1 MKKIFIIIM
10 FFICYSV
17 GAKEKINYLE
27 NLIIQDYDISFDK
40 NIYEYEIVINDEREL
55 NIDYELSDDDVYVSV
70 EGNGNFNKNE
80 NIITINV
87 NNDYFYKI
95 HVYKTQNVSFINDA
109 EEIKEMSTLKK
120 EIIKI
125 VIVIISCLL
134 IYVFYYISFI
144 DKNYLKI

>member
-1 MKKIFIIIM
+1 M
-10 FFICYSV
+10 FFVCFDIN
-17 GAKEKINYLE
+17 AKEKINYLE
-27 NLIIQDYDISFDK
+27 NLIIENYDISFDK
-40 NIYEYEIVINDEREL
+40 NIYEYEIVINDEKEL
-55 NIDYELSDDDVYVSV
+55 NIDYELSDDDIYVSV
-70 EGNGNFNKNE
+70 EGNGNFNKSE

-95 HVYKTQNVSFINDA
+95 HVYKTQNVSFINEV

-125 VIVIISCLL
+125 VIIIISCLL

-144 DKNYLKI
+144 DKSYLKI

>member
-10 FFICYSV
+10 FFICYCV

-80 NIITINV
+80 KIITINV
-87 NNDYFYKI
+87 NNDYF
-95 HVYKTQNVSFINDA
+95 
-109 EEIKEMSTLKK
+109 
-120 EIIKI
+120 
-125 VIVIISCLL
+125 
-134 IYVFYYISFI
+134 
-144 DKNYLKI
+144 